1 MTASRD
7 WGYLLDELRDRVSGV
22 SHALAVSGDGL
33 KIAASRNLPV
43 EHADQLSAFTSGLC
57 SLTNGAAAIMGGGP
71 VEQNVTEMAGG
82 YLIVMA
88 IDGRSILTV
97 LADKAC
103 DLGQV
108 SYEMA
113 MLIDRT
119 GATLTPGARQPQR
132 A

>member
-1 MTASRD
+1 MTATRD
-7 WGYLLDELRDRVSGV
+7 WGYLLDELCDRVIGV
-22 SHALAVSGDGL
+22 THALAVSGDGL
-33 KIAASRNLPV
+33 KIATSRNLPV
-43 EHADQLSAFTSGLC
+43 EHADQLSAFTSGLA
-57 SLTNGAAAIMGGGP
+57 SLTTGAANIMGGGV

-97 LADKAC
+97 LAAKNC

-113 MLIDRT
+113 TLINRI
-119 GATLTPGARQPQR
+119 GQTLTPDPRQPQP

>member
-1 MTASRD
+1 MTATRD
-7 WGYLLDELRDRVSGV
+7 WGYLLDELCDRVVGV
-22 SHALAVSGDGL
+22 SYALAVSGDGL

-43 EHADQLSAFTSGLC
+43 ENADQLSAFTSGLA
-57 SLTNGAAAIMGGGP
+57 SLTTGAAKIMGGGV

-82 YLIVMA
+82 YLVVMA

-97 LADKAC
+97 LAEKTC

-113 MLIDRT
+113 MLIGRI
-119 GATLTPGARQPQR
+119 GGTLTPDARQPQR

>member
-1 MTASRD
+1 MTESRD
-7 WGYLLDELRDRVSGV
+7 WGYLLDDLCDQVSGI

-33 KIAASRNLPV
+33 RIAASRNLPI
-43 EHADQLSAFTSGLC
+43 EQADQLSAFTSGLA
-57 SLTNGAAAIMGGGP
+57 SLTNGAARLTNGGM
-71 VEQNVTEMAGG
+71 VEQNVTEMSSG

-88 IDGRSILTV
+88 IDRKSILTV
-97 LADKAC
+97 LAEKEC

-113 MLIDRT
+113 TLINRIG
-119 GATLTPGARQPQR
+119 GAITPDARQSLW

>member
-1 MTASRD
+1 MTAMRD
-7 WGYLLDELRDRVSGV
+7 WGFLLDDLCDQVAGI

-33 KIAASRNLPV
+33 KIAASRALPV
-43 EHADQLSAFTSGLC
+43 EQADQLSAFTSGLA
-57 SLTNGAAAIMGGGP
+57 SLTNGAARLTNGGL
-71 VEQNVTEMAGG
+71 VEQNVTEMAAG

-88 IDGRSILTV
+88 IDTKSILTV
-97 LADKAC
+97 LADKMC

-113 MLIDRT
+113 TLINRIG
-119 GATLTPGARQPQR
+119 GALAPDVRAPQR

>member
-1 MTASRD
+1 MTESRD
-7 WGYLLDELRDRVSGV
+7 WGYLLDDLCDQVSGI

-33 KIAASRNLPV
+33 RIAASRNLPT
-43 EHADQLSAFTSGLC
+43 EQADQLSAFTSGLA
-57 SLTNGAAAIMGGGP
+57 SLTNGAARLTNGGM
-71 VEQNVTEMAGG
+71 VEQNVTEMSSG

-88 IDGRSILTV
+88 IDRKSILTV
-97 LADKAC
+97 LAEKDC

-113 MLIDRT
+113 TLINRIG
-119 GATLTPGARQPQR
+119 GAITPDARQSLW